1 MPSTYKSF
9 LISTIAIA
17 GLPPLSGFF
26 SKDEIV
32 MHAFSMG
39 IGGYAGVLHM
49 ILLGVA
55 TITAFLTAFYMFR
68 RTISTSHG
76 TFKRPRGRAGP
87 EGGGSASDDSTQTP
101 TQEADDG

>member
-1 MPSTYKSF
+1 MGGLKKYMPSTYKTF

-39 IGGYAGVLHM
+39 IGDYAGVLYM
-49 ILLGVA
+49 ILWGVA

-68 RTISTSHG
+68 LTISTFHA
-76 TFKRPRGRAGP
+76 TFILPRS
-87 EGGGSASDDSTQTP
+87 EEHTSELQ
-101 TQEADDG
+101 